1 MYSMPDIRDAQ
12 ELLTVVRQTCY
23 SGGNPDYAKIKRL
36 VGQYPG
42 LFTFFPYAV
51 QKIERGRADLHIRMY
66 LSRPP
71 QNQHELSVRDRL
83 GFLINSLDNR
93 KGYIEAK
100 MKIAGREIFW
110 IHRKLQGYSSKYT
123 PAELKTVEDIF
134 RSSIQKR
141 TAKLS
146 SDDNFNSQ
154 RQLLNLYAEALIET
168 GQV

>member
-1 MYSMPDIRDAQ
+1 
-12 ELLTVVRQTCY
+12 LLTVVQQTCY
-23 SGGNPDYAKIKRL
+23 SGGNPDYARIKQL
-36 VGQYPG
+36 VDQYPG

-51 QKIERGRADLHIRMY
+51 QRIERGWAD

-71 QNQHELSVRDRL
+71 QNQHEPSVRDRL
-83 GFLINSLDNR
+83 GFLINSLDDR
-93 KGYIEAK
+93 KDCIEAK
-100 MKIAGREIFW
+100 MKIAGREIFR
-110 IHRKLQGYSSKYT
+110 IRRKLQRYSSEYT
-123 PAELKTVEDIF
+123 PEELKTVEDIF
-134 RSSIQKR
+134 RSSIKKR